1 MIFEEKTISSEIV
14 YDGPVFR
21 VRKHRVETPAGES
34 VRDIVEHSGGSIMV
48 AITDEGKVL
57 MVRQY
62 RKAFEKALLE
72 LPAGKADP
80 GETPEVTAA
89 REFSEETGYTASE
102 VKPLLS
108 FYPTCG
114 YSNED
119 LYIFICRGLTPGETH
134 WDDSEC
140 LEILEYEPDEL
151 IGMIMRNE
159 IKDAKTIIGLLYAR
173 QAGEI

>member
-80 GETPEVTAA
+80 GETP
-89 REFSEETGYTASE
+89 
-102 VKPLLS
+102 
-108 FYPTCG
+108 
-114 YSNED
+114 
-119 LYIFICRGLTPGETH
+119 
-134 WDDSEC
+134 
-140 LEILEYEPDEL
+140 
-151 IGMIMRNE
+151 
-159 IKDAKTIIGLLYAR
+159 
-173 QAGEI
+173 